1 MGKFDI
7 LDKRFFEDRKRFA
20 ELINREIYHDREVL
34 APEELELLRR
44 KYPSMASAS
53 GEMERDVFMRDI
65 RQNVC
70 YGLEIESE
78 SDYSMPERVML
89 YDAGEYEHQI
99 REIRKEHIRRKEYQ
113 DYRDKKS
120 RMKAYDFLMPIVTI
134 VLYLGEGHWEGRIR
148 LKEMFRIP
156 AAVEKQL
163 DGLLRSYEFPLLE
176 AEAIEYEK
184 YSTDLREFFQVM
196 QCRRNKK
203 QLRELFNQESFRRL
217 GRETEQ
223 AIVAHLNNRKL
234 FERIEEGMPMC
245 KAMEDICL
253 EERELGRTQ
262 GKAEGIEVG
271 KMEERFRTMQRM
283 LQAGLSENLI
293 LNIMDCTR
301 EELAAAAGR

>member
-1 MGKFDI
+1 MG
-7 LDKRFFEDRKRFA
+7 
-20 ELINREIYHDREVL
+20 
-34 APEELELLRR
+34 
-44 KYPSMASAS
+44 
-53 GEMERDVFMRDI
+53 DI

-99 REIRKEHIRRKEYQ
+99 R
-113 DYRDKKS
+113 
-120 RMKAYDFLMPIVTI
+120 
-134 VLYLGEGHWEGRIR
+134 
-148 LKEMFRIP
+148 EMFRIP

-217 GRETEQ
+217 GRKTEQ
-223 AIVAHLNNRKL
+223 VIAAHLNNRKL

-283 LQAGLSENLI
+283 LQAGLSEKLI